1 MQSTRR
7 RLIVVA
13 VMVCGFAVGM
23 AGLLN
28 YFKYRAAADR
38 ILTDRL
44 VVTGRLVENSIQ
56 SSLALGLQFAEIGTL
71 PGMLDRERAT
81 DDLILGIDIFDTE
94 GRMLYSTDRLRATR
108 PVPPA
113 WIAAAKA
120 AGNADWRAEDGHEAA
135 AGIAIKNN
143 FDLKIGYLALRYSID
158 RVREADNAVA
168 AELAGVA
175 LAIFLGAATLSS
187 LALLWVMNRLGR
199 NLNAVEQGLGQGE
212 GARASARVLKGPFGP
227 ALRRFIET
235 TRRAEAEIADLRA
248 GLDRGSNRA

>member
-44 VVTGRLVENSIQ
+44 VVTGRLVENSIH
-56 SSLALGLQFAEIGTL
+56 SSLMLGLQFAEIGTL

-81 DDLILGIDIFDTE
+81 DDLILGIDVFDTE
-94 GRMLYSTDRLRATR
+94 GHVLYSTDRLRATR

-113 WIAAAKA
+113 WIAAAVLVIVGA
-120 AGNADWRAEDGHEAA
+120 A
-135 AGIAIKNN
+135 
-143 FDLKIGYLALRYSID
+143 
-158 RVREADNAVA
+158 
-168 AELAGVA
+168 LAGFLLREYVTRFNKVIAWLDA
-175 LAIFLGAATLSS
+175 LGLGAYAVVRRSWWPVKAGR
-187 LALLWVMNRLGR
+187 ALLLT
-199 NLNAVEQGLGQGE
+199 LA
-212 GARASARVLKGPFGP
+212 P
-227 ALRRFIET
+227 A
-235 TRRAEAEIADLRA
+235 
-248 GLDRGSNRA
+248 